1 MTGDQ
6 TQAILARMDAQDQ
19 ILTRIDQKVGETNGR
34 VRKLELWQARVQGA
48 TSVFSWVQPAVAAV
62 IGGVIVAVVLAVLG
76 VP

>member
-1 MTGDQ
+1 MSGDQ